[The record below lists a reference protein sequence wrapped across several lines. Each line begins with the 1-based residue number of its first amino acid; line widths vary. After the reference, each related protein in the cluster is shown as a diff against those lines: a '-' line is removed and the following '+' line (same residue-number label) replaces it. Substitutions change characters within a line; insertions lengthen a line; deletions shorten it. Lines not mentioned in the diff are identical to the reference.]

1 MKLYGR
7 DGYHESIG
15 YKCGGSQ
22 LMADRLLP
30 IDAGRD
36 GDAAH
41 RQMPPETPP
50 PHRITRSLDSLAVS
64 VNQPASYRRYH
75 PKESTLLMEAYR
87 TMWRAF
93 FLAVGAYCCLLGVE
107 ALALEQAVLKPESR
121 GGRQVAAGK
130 VISPPD
136 WAPWSLM
143 GAGAV
148 VVLYSFSIPRR
159 VGSGG

>member
-1 MKLYGR
+1 
-7 DGYHESIG
+7 
-15 YKCGGSQ
+15 
-22 LMADRLLP
+22 
-30 IDAGRD
+30 
-36 GDAAH
+36 
-41 RQMPPETPP
+41 
-50 PHRITRSLDSLAVS
+50 
-64 VNQPASYRRYH
+64 
-75 PKESTLLMEAYR
+75 
-87 TMWRAF
+87 MWRAF

-107 ALALEQAVLKPESR
+107 ALALDQAVLKPESR
-121 GGRQVAAGK
+121 GGRQVATGK